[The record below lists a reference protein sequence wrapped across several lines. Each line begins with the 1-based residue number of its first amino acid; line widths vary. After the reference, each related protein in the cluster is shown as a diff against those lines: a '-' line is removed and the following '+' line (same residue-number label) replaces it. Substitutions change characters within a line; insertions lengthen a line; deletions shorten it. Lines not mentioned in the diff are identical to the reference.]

1 MKEENKVKTWVK
13 NHKKEIIVS
22 IVAVAIIAGG
32 AIIYIKSK
40 NGNKI
45 IAKVNS
51 NKPKNDI
58 LKAPN
63 IDSNNNKSEIVSKI
77 PVKKDIAVEKEI
89 VEDVCIQEPIRLTKN
104 KRKEILLLN
113 DGFKTQSYYNNR
125 NSETTWKYKIKD
137 GMLYVNKSG
146 KTSWADS
153 HYNYDYVAD
162 DEETRRFLRKN
173 LWRLNTN
180 ISKQS

>member
-1 MKEENKVKTWVK
+1 MKEENRVKTWVK
-13 NHKKEIIVS
+13 NHKKEIIIGVVV
-22 IVAVAIIAGG
+22 VAVIAGG

-51 NKPKNDI
+51 NKPKNDT

-63 IDSNNNKSEIVSKI
+63 IDNNIKSEIVSK
-77 PVKKDIAVEKEI
+77 KDVAVEKEV
-89 VEDVCIQEPIRLTKN
+89 VEDVCIQEIPRLTKKN
-104 KRKEILLLN
+104 NKEILLLN
-113 DGFKTQSYYNNR
+113 DGFETQTYFKNR